1 MPFAA
6 LVMALVVL
14 SVMLPV
20 VIVAILWPGAL
31 ARVNAAGI
39 RSLPAV
45 GTQSMR
51 EQAASNSTPGMMRF
65 TGIVGLGILIVVGT
79 AVTRTVL
86 EQGVD
91 EITPEASS
99 WIVWPVYAIGIAQVV
114 FGTSV
119 ILRSRRIFERLRVKF
134 EQDGAHLR
142 RWMIV
147 VLGAVGLVM
156 AATSL
161 FVAISLG

>member
-20 VIVAILWPGAL
+20 MVVAILWPGAL

-45 GTQSMR
+45 GTQTMR
-51 EQAASNSTPGMMRF
+51 EQAASNSTPGTMRF
-65 TGIVGLGILIVVGT
+65 TGIVGLGILIVIGT

-161 FVAISLG
+161 FVAISLS